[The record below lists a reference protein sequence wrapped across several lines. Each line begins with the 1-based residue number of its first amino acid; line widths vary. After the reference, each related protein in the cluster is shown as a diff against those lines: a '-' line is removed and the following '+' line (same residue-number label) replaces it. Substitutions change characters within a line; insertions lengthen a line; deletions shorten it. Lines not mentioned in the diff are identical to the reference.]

1 MTQMVLVAR
10 SFQVWFDNCRPQFL
24 MKTEGSAM
32 IPKKHII
39 ASLNDAFEAGRAAGR
54 IDARSEA
61 VAVSTN

>member
-1 MTQMVLVAR
+1 MLSRT
-10 SFQVWFDNCRPQFL
+10 FQEWFNNCRPQFL

-39 ASLNDAFEAGRAAGR
+39 ASLNDAFAAGRAAGR
-54 IDARSEA
+54 IEARSEA